1 MSSYI
6 LLCCNE
12 VNILPFFFFS
22 FLQTI
27 FSSDIDCYH

>member
-12 VNILPFFFFS
+12 VNILPFFFF
-22 FLQTI
+22 FF
-27 FSSDIDCYH
+27 FSPDDIQF